1 MSRSQNLRRSV
12 VNQIIDGI
20 ARGHIPSPL
29 PVQSALGEMFN
40 ISRTTVRHILTHLQQ
55 RGVLEKIGK
64 DYIVLRKPDALDGFE
79 CTQAPLEEQTQIFE
93 QAFFQ

>member
-40 ISRTTVRHILTHLQQ
+40 ISRTTVRHILTHLQPGSSQ
-55 RGVLEKIGK
+55 R
-64 DYIVLRKPDALDGFE
+64 
-79 CTQAPLEEQTQIFE
+79 IFAE
-93 QAFFQ
+93 IWSL

>member
-55 RGVLEKIGK
+55 RGVLINASP
-64 DYIVLRKPDALDGFE
+64 IVRLVTHLDVSRQQLADVVGHW
-79 CTQAPLEEQTQIFE
+79 
-93 QAFFQ
+93 QAFLQR

>member
-40 ISRTTVRHILTHLQQ
+40 ISRTTVRHILTPPAAARRAGENWQ
-55 RGVLEKIGK
+55 RLH
-64 DYIVLRKPDALDGFE
+64 RA
-79 CTQAPLEEQTQIFE
+79 TQT
-93 QAFFQ
+93 